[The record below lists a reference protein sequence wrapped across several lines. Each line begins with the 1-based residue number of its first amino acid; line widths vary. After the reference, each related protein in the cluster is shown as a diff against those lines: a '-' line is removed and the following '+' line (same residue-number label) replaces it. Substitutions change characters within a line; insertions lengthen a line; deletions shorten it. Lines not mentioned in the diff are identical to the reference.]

1 MNKSITL
8 TRVFS
13 VIAVLLVAACASTSQ
28 LDLDALRAAEITNF
42 RTPAGNVLSSGQP
55 TEAQIQVLARSGV
68 RHVINLRTPQ
78 EEIDFEEKAAVEA
91 LGMEYYSIPVAGAG
105 GVNAAN
111 AQSLQAI
118 LNDIGGEGVLVHCAS
133 GNRVGG
139 LFAVNAFASGSS
151 LDAAMAEGNRW
162 GMTSENLQQAVRQS
176 LSGN

>member
-1 MNKSITL
+1 MNKSTSL
-8 TRVFS
+8 TRAFS
-13 VIAVLLVAACASTSQ
+13 LIAVLLVAACASTSQ

-42 RTPAGNVLSSGQP
+42 RTPATNVLSSGQP
-55 TEAQIQVLARSGV
+55 TEAQIQVLASSGV

-78 EEIDFEEKAAVEA
+78 EAIDFEEQAAVEA

-118 LNDIGGEGVLVHCAS
+118 LDSIGGEGVLVHCAS

-139 LFAVNAFASGSS
+139 LFALNAFASGSS
-151 LDAAMAEGNRW
+151 LDAAMAEGSRW
-162 GMTSENLQQAVRQS
+162 GLTSENLQQAVRQT